1 MPLNYDKWDAI
12 DDSEDED
19 DRQARD
25 AAHNQT
31 MMLLGLMLAD
41 VAPHL
46 SEHAT
51 ARLVRFI
58 AVVSS
63 SPWTDAAQQR
73 EMART
78 RGKLIV
84 DLIQRDGEPSL
95 PALVALCRDA
105 KAKHDAYVAGQ
116 RGDGHKKEGASRA
129 LIACMA
135 ALNILSAIR
144 SYDGGAPKFFARM
157 AKSDEE
163 DDAVADIAQ
172 QLGSYKFA
180 KDALEDYPAEEDEH
194 TTSAAPASEQDGA
207 GGARSAR
214 TADAPDGGG
223 EWGEEE
229 ERIDPDTEQSPER
242 LAAIKRA
249 AEMIAAKRPP
259 SSAVA
264 AAEQLRSGE
273 TSALRSF
280 ARTFSRQLLMQAG
293 FIAFGLVLGVVLRYL
308 GLGKEAKPHLPVD
321 RLLSY
326 LGMGDADAREL

>member
-105 KAKHDAYVAGQ
+105 KAKLVANAIGSTV
-116 RGDGHKKEGASRA
+116 RTGENLLDGKHAASAAHLVA
-129 LIACMA
+129 LMA
-135 ALNILSAIR
+135 E
-144 SYDGGAPKFFARM
+144 F
-157 AKSDEE
+157 EE
-163 DDAVADIAQ
+163 VTDAVLEMAGRKQ
-172 QLGSYKFA
+172 PM
-180 KDALEDYPAEEDEH
+180 DAERVRRAIEILE
-194 TTSAAPASEQDGA
+194 
-207 GGARSAR
+207 
-214 TADAPDGGG
+214 
-223 EWGEEE
+223 
-229 ERIDPDTEQSPER
+229 
-242 LAAIKRA
+242 
-249 AEMIAAKRPP
+249 
-259 SSAVA
+259 
-264 AAEQLRSGE
+264 
-273 TSALRSF
+273 
-280 ARTFSRQLLMQAG
+280 
-293 FIAFGLVLGVVLRYL
+293 
-308 GLGKEAKPHLPVD
+308 GK
-321 RLLSY
+321 
-326 LGMGDADAREL
+326 G